1 MMNGLQAVDS
11 WNSCESPYRRYLQ
24 YAYLTTPDFN
34 NPNSTI
40 LGLMSS
46 LYSLGSIASLPFV
59 PLVADR
65 FGRRMSI
72 IVGSIIM
79 IIGAILQM
87 AAQDCALFLRLLFLS
102 CVS

>member
-1 MMNGLQAVDS
+1 MNGLQAVDS
-11 WNSCESPYRRYLQ
+11 WESCKSSMDRLPPLLLSSFPS
-24 YAYLTTPDFN
+24 ADFN

-46 LYSLGSIASLPFV
+46 LYSLGSIAALPFV
-59 PLVADR
+59 PFVADR
-65 FGRRMSI
+65 LGRRMSI

-87 AAQDCALFLRLLFLS
+87 AAQDCK
-102 CVS
+102 C

>member
-1 MMNGLQAVDS
+1 M
-11 WNSCESPYRRYLQ
+11 
-24 YAYLTTPDFN
+24 LTSAWTNRSDTAAADFHD
-34 NPNSTI
+34 PNSTI

-59 PLVADR
+59 PLIADR
-65 FGRRMSI
+65 LGRRMSI

-87 AAQDCALFLRLLFLS
+87 AAQSCAFLVINSTPRGR
-102 CVS
+102 